1 MSPRLG
7 EHPLSF
13 HHKLNF
19 LKSFPLFIFSGDSC
33 PFARKSQKCGGGGN
47 LFDRQTELWATVR
60 NNKWWL

>member
-33 PFARKSQKCGGGGN
+33 PFARKSQKKVVVVVVVVEIC
-47 LFDRQTELWATVR
+47 LTDRH
-60 NNKWWL
+60 